1 MFSEQMIPPRLILI
15 LGGARSGKSAFAER
29 LAARSGKTVAFVA
42 TATDSD
48 DEMSERIAR
57 HRASRPQEWHTIEEP
72 LDLAKAVLRANQ
84 LADVAILDCMTLW
97 LGNMLLQEQGEHES
111 DVQVQEELR
120 ITSSTFDE
128 RSLQHIEALL
138 AVLQSAEKSKT
149 LIVVSNEVGLG
160 IVPAYPLG
168 RIYRDTLGYV
178 NQRLAQNADRV
189 YLMVAGLVVDIKS
202 LHQEASL

>member
-1 MFSEQMIPPRLILI
+1 MSPPQLILI

-48 DEMSERIAR
+48 DEMRERIAR
-57 HRASRPQEWHTIEEP
+57 HRASRPKAWHTIEES
-72 LDLAKAVLRANQ
+72 LDLARAVWRAYQ

-111 DVQVQEELR
+111 DVQGQEELR

-128 RSLQHIEALL
+128 RSLLQIEALL
-138 AVLQSAEKSKT
+138 AVLHSAEKSKT

-189 YLMVAGLVVDIKS
+189 YLMVVGMAVDIKS